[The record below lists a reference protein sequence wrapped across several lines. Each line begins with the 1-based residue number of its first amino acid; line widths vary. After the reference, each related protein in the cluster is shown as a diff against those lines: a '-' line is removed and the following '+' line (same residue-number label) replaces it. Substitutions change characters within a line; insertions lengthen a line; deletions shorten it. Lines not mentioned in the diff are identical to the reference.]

1 MADQSKAAPT
11 GTPNVPGRIVDGM
24 RKAIANPKDHPR
36 AFIRLTAS
44 GGTHGEKYEFEYM
57 IDGTGNITSR
67 MRDELKGRDC
77 RGRPDAD
84 KQADPKRFASLAEAI
99 RIDSLMG
106 TERAAGGFPPDSV
119 VGRLEISDGEQSVS
133 FAFLADDSQAARA
146 GFRTS
151 ESLLR
156 AVDVVYQAAA
166 AHLNEKDVR
175 P

>member
-1 MADQSKAAPT
+1 MADQTKAAPA
-11 GTPNVPGRIVDGM
+11 GTPKVPGRIVDGI

-57 IDGTGNITSR
+57 IDAAGNTTGR
-67 MRDELKGRDC
+67 MRDQLKGREC
-77 RGRPDAD
+77 RAYADAD
-84 KQADPKRFASLAEAI
+84 KQADPKRFASLAEAVH
-99 RIDSLMG
+99 IDSLIG
-106 TERAAGGFPPDSV
+106 SEHAAGGFPPDSV

-146 GFRTS
+146 GIRTS
-151 ESLLR
+151 ESLRR

-166 AHLNEKDVR
+166 AHLNEKDVK